1 VYPQFDD
8 DLGQNDTRLLGMYVG
23 YVVDR
28 KDPEQLGRVRVCVPG
43 LIEPSSGWA
52 WPLGTVGGGS
62 KDRGFFAVPEENAEV
77 ALFFNQGDID
87 QPYYLAAHW
96 GKPDGQSEVPEEA
109 QNDSPDNRVLATE
122 TFRIELDETKGA
134 RKLKLTNKK
143 TGDYLEFNAEANT
156 VTLQATTSLTIRA
169 VGGIA
174 LEGTQVNIA
183 GRVVRPVAEAI

>member
-1 VYPQFDD
+1 MFPPFDD

-43 LIEPSSGWA
+43 LIDPSSGWA
-52 WPLGTVGGGS
+52 WPLGTAGGGS
-62 KDRGFFAVPEENAEV
+62 KNRGFFAVPEENAEV

-96 GKPDGQSEVPEEA
+96 GKPEGESEVPEEA
-109 QNDSPDNRVLATE
+109 QKESPDNRVLATE
-122 TFRIELDETKGA
+122 TFRIELDETEGA

-174 LEGTQVNIA
+174 LEATQVNIA